1 MNADTRQVE
10 FAPCRLAFVWAF
22 CLLLF
27 PTSVSAWNLL
37 PPGSDALSARLGAV
51 RGVTIG
57 PIESS
62 QQPGRGYGSKATAET
77 LDEMVRLGANWVSIT
92 PFGRIWDLKS
102 TTIDPVFEAPHRD
115 NIEGVRRLVEM
126 AHARGLRVLLIPHL
140 WVETGGWRAHIDP
153 GSEEGWQAYIRSY
166 TAFLLNW
173 AKVSESA
180 YVDAMSIGVECM
192 SWSSQRGA
200 EWTRL
205 IDEVRASFSGLLTYS
220 ANWDEAEHVIFWD
233 QLDFI
238 GINAF
243 YPLAHQNDADLEGYV
258 KRTIGIKNFYPLGHN
273 LKPAAAVYR
282 LNAMEIA
289 AWLESWTQTLDM
301 PLVFVEIG
309 YTTREYAAIEPWEWP
324 DHMVD
329 VKVDEAEQARGLQAL
344 FDAFLPQPWFSGFF
358 LWRYYNYLHDVSQE
372 AIWGFSPRGK
382 LAEQALQEAFSHPWA
397 ADGYSFFNESALMQ

>member
-1 MNADTRQVE
+1 MNAPTRQQRSL
-10 FAPCRLAFVWAF
+10 FSSTG
-22 CLLLF
+22 LLLAMMQILVWSAL
-27 PTSVSAWNLL
+27 PARTSAWNLL
-37 PPGSDALSARLGAV
+37 PPGSDALSREIGAV

-62 QQPGRGYGSKATAET
+62 QQPGRGYGSAATEET
-77 LDEMVRLGANWVSIT
+77 LDEMVRLGATWVSVT

-102 TTIDPVFEAPHRD
+102 TTIDPVFEAPYRQ
-115 NIEGVRRLVEM
+115 NAEGITKLVEM

-153 GSEEGWQAYIRSY
+153 GTEEGWTTYIANY
-166 TAFLLNW
+166 TDFVLRW
-173 AKVSESA
+173 AKVAEA
-180 YVDAMSIGVECM
+180 AHVDAVSIGVECL
-192 SWSSQRGA
+192 SWSTQRGA
-200 EWTRL
+200 DWSRL
-205 IDEVRASFSGLLTYS
+205 IRRVRDNFSGLLTYS

-243 YPLAHQNDADLEGYV
+243 YPLAHDNNPDLESYV
-258 KRTIGIKNFYPLGHN
+258 KQTIAVENFYSLGHE
-273 LKPAAAVYR
+273 LKPASAIYR
-282 LNAMEIA
+282 MNAQQIA
-289 AWLESWTQTLDM
+289 HWLRSWVSVLDM

-309 YTTREYAAIEPWEWP
+309 YTSRAHSAIEPWKWP

-329 VKVDEAEQARGLQAL
+329 VKIDEAEQARGLQAL
-344 FDAFLPQPWFSGFF
+344 FDAFLPHPWFSGFF

-382 LAEQALQEAFSHPWA
+382 EAEDTLQRAFEQTWA
-397 ADGYSFFNESALMQ
+397 ADVTDIAIVD